1 MDIMKP
7 VVVTLSTPRCG
18 TQWLAQTIRDL
29 HGDAVVAEHEPLEN
43 QYLLRKFFRR
53 FESIDEQLNVEAIRD
68 HIARI
73 NDITRSKIYIE
84 VGYQACAAIPLFIRE
99 FQERI
104 RIIHLYRNPVLTAYS
119 MVTLGYY
126 KFRSPEDE
134 QQNVL
139 SMLDPRQDHVA
150 FRDYAAKW
158 QNMSPFARSLYFWLE
173 INQYAQ
179 ELRQRYSGI
188 PFLAVRSEDMFA
200 SADHLAAVL
209 RWIGLPED
217 DRSGR
222 RRLPVQDPPVF
233 RDQGDHE
240 NAGGSRLGTAH
251 GLFRCGNAGRRGC
264 QARPLQVPDY
274 STLQLG
280 EIDRPD
286 WSLSNDQNQL
296 AETFLVRIRLLR

>member
-217 DRSGR
+217 ERT
-222 RRLPVQDPPVF
+222 
-233 RDQGDHE
+233 
-240 NAGGSRLGTAH
+240 TAM
-251 GLFRCGNAGRRGC
+251 
-264 QARPLQVPDY
+264 
-274 STLQLG
+274 
-280 EIDRPD
+280 IDRVVDVCRFKTRLSFETKEIMRMPEVLD
-286 WSLSNDQNQL
+286 LARRMGYSDAEMLDVEDAKLARYKSPITLPYNWAKLIDRIGHYRTIRTSLQ
-296 AETFLVRIRLLR
+296 RLF